1 MANNTQPEP
10 EESSSGNPGL
20 SLPSI
25 IRTVWKR
32 KICILSVGIL
42 LSAGAV
48 AIVRQLPAVYVA
60 ESLILVDSQ
69 KIPEKF
75 VSATVATELE
85 DRIAAIRQQI
95 LSSGELKKIISDFD
109 LYQKERKTLFEE
121 EILELMRKDVTI
133 ELVTSGAAAANTRRP
148 GAFRIGY
155 QGPDPRVVAR
165 VANRLTDLYV
175 EQNLKTRESQAEG
188 TSEFLDTQ
196 LREAK
201 KRLDELE
208 AAVSSYKL
216 RHNGELPQQETSL
229 ANALAGLHTRLQANL
244 DASNRAQQTKIVQE
258 STLNAM
264 EISAAQMSALRSAAR
279 GTGGLAMGIQG
290 AAPAPR
296 KASEALQDRLDM
308 LRTQYTD
315 NYPEVSNV
323 REAIAVAK
331 RAEER
336 QEAQAD
342 SAKPAVAAAGDPP
355 SAPPPAP
362 EPPELART
370 REQIAALKAQVQV
383 SETELVSRAAE
394 QKDILRQIDQYQSR
408 IERLP
413 VREQEMAQ
421 ITRDYEMAKENY
433 KSLLDKQTAAAMA
446 LDMERRQQ
454 SERFTILDRATVPEK
469 PVKPNRPL
477 LYALVSLGSLALGL
491 LLGLILELRRNVFLG
506 EWELPEGATVL
517 ARLPYIEVPMQASGS
532 APRPRGKG
540 MVRKKELAVASC
552 LALLSLPGVLAGAR
566 SLFDRF

>member
-10 EESSSGNPGL
+10 EESSTGNPGL
-20 SLPSI
+20 APLSI
-25 IRTVWKR
+25 ARTVWKR
-32 KICILSVGIL
+32 KVCIISVAIL
-42 LSAGAV
+42 LGAGTV

-109 LYQKERKTLFEE
+109 LYHKERKKLFEE
-121 EILELMRKDVTI
+121 EILELMRKDTTI
-133 ELVTSGAAAANTRRP
+133 ELVPVEAGNNKRP

-155 QGPDPRVVAR
+155 QGSDPRLVAR

-188 TSEFLDTQ
+188 TSEFLDAQ
-196 LREAK
+196 LGEAK

-216 RHNGELPQQETSL
+216 QHNGELPQQETSL
-229 ANALAGLHTRLQANL
+229 ATALAGLHTQLQANL
-244 DASNRAQQTKIVQE
+244 DASNRAQQTKIIQE

-264 EISAAQMSALRSAAR
+264 EISAAQMSALRSAPR
-279 GTGGLAMGIQG
+279 GTGGPAV
-290 AAPAPR
+290 AAPGAPPAR
-296 KASEALQDRLDM
+296 KASEVLQEQLDTV
-308 LRTQYTD
+308 RIQYTE
-315 NYPEVSNV
+315 NHPEVANL
-323 REAIAVAK
+323 REAIEMAK
-331 RAEER
+331 RSEARQGER
-336 QEAQAD
+336 EN
-342 SAKPAVAAAGDPP
+342 SAKAAVAASADPQATQP
-355 SAPPPAP
+355 MAP
-362 EPPELART
+362 EPQEQART
-370 REQIAALKAQVQV
+370 REQIAALRAQIQV
-383 SETELVSRAAE
+383 SEAELVNRAAE
-394 QKDILRQIDQYQSR
+394 QKGILHDIDQYQRR

-421 ITRDYEMAKENY
+421 ITRDYEMSKANY
-433 KSLLDKQTAAAMA
+433 TSLLDKQTAAAMA

-454 SERFTILDRATVPEK
+454 SERFTILDRAMVPEK

-477 LYALVSLGSLALGL
+477 LYALGSLASLAGGL

-506 EWELPEGATVL
+506 EWELPEGTTVL
-517 ARLPYIEVPMQASGS
+517 ARLPHIEGPIPSSGS
-532 APRPRGKG
+532 TPRPRGMG
-540 MVRKKELAVASC
+540 RVHKKELAAASSVVLLC
-552 LALLSLPGVLAGAR
+552 LSGELARGLLSIL
-566 SLFDRF
+566 DRL